1 MTSHERQILILFKAL
16 AEALKHVPGRR
27 LDIAVDDF
35 ELRRDLVAQGPDSLR
50 VIVSKGPDGAFNR
63 LELFRFMRQE
73 DYEKWCEEQRQPP
86 KPPSRKMYLE

>member
-1 MTSHERQILILFKAL
+1 MTSHERHILILFKAL

-27 LDIAVDDF
+27 LDITVDDWA
-35 ELRRDLVAQGPDSLR
+35 LRRDFESVGRDSVKLLVTRS
-50 VIVSKGPDGAFNR
+50 PDGMV
-63 LELFRFMRQE
+63 EQYRFMRQD